1 MSVAFCVM
9 FVTESIDK
17 LLIYVSALRPT
28 QTLPFTLSGISGL
41 FPIVLSPY
49 KVQLCSA
56 PWNALTCLVPL
67 RKKHILATLFVS
79 NIDIM
84 SFNFIPILND
94 GYTGIFLY
102 SLIYHSVST

>member
-17 LLIYVSALRPT
+17 LLIYVSAFRPT

-56 PWNALTCLVPL
+56 PWN
-67 RKKHILATLFVS
+67 VS

-94 GYTGIFLY
+94 GYTGIFMY